1 MGLVFRFR
9 NGCSLWS
16 MVFFYQ
22 FVNGLIE
29 LYPELYDEE
38 SNGNVTQY
46 QINFGKKWG
55 NYSAVIEL
63 ANGNINEIDLVVKQ
77 PLEKC
82 LLLLAFK
89 ADTNYVSEMIHKEQM
104 AKISQ

>member
-1 MGLVFRFR
+1 MVRGY
-9 NGCSLWS
+9 NGCSLRC

-22 FVNGLIE
+22 FIKGIVE
-29 LYPELYDEE
+29 RYPELYEGGGVSSE
-38 SNGNVTQY
+38 Q

-55 NYSAVIEL
+55 NYTGIVDL
-63 ANGNINEIDLVVKQ
+63 ANGDIRQIDEVVKE

-89 ADTNYVSEMIHKEQM
+89 ADKNVLEDLVHREAMK
-104 AKISQ
+104 KNG